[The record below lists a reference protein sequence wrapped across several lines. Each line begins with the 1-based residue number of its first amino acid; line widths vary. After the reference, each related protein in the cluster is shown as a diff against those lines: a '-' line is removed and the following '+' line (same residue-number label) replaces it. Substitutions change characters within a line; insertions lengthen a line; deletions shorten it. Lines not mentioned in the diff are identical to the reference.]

1 MEQPEMGE
9 GPSID
14 WVLYDRNITIILVGL
29 FLANA
34 FRGYKIGTL
43 AGNGS
48 TKVCISKYSGF

>member
-14 WVLYDRNITIILVGL
+14 WVLYDRNITIIWVGL

-34 FRGYKIGTL
+34 FRGHKIGTL

-48 TKVCISKYSGF
+48 TGLYQ